1 VKKSLNPY
9 LWLEYYWEYPMDQGQ
24 DRTLLNELLGGRT
37 FFQYIGAKAL
47 GEAQIADLLKNAD
60 HMVYGRHRY

>member
-1 VKKSLNPY
+1 
-9 LWLEYYWEYPMDQGQ
+9 MDQGQ

-60 HMVYGRHRY
+60 HMVYGHHRY